1 MYIFKNAYLNIKR
14 NISRN
19 ILISIIIVV
28 IAAACTITL
37 AIRESAEKIIK
48 SYEDENKIEATI
60 SLNRESLM
68 TNFREDGKSQE
79 EMINSFNNIEDISED
94 QVNEFGNSEYLSDYY
109 YTVET
114 SVNAKDITEATDSLV
129 KETTETKTETQT
141 RTQTFPG
148 GGFPGESPGG
158 SSGSKTTTD
167 KKTTTKKTEKIFNE
181 KLDNGAFTLVG
192 YNSYNDMK
200 EFIDGTYVISDGEVS
215 SDFESNSCVISE
227 ELASLN
233 NLKVG
238 DTITIT
244 DPKNSKNTYEFTISG
259 IYKEEKSETTN
270 ASMFTNSANKIIT
283 NVTQVKNI
291 LSANSDLKSTITPT
305 FIVKDEASVDK
316 FIEEVK
322 TKGLSEYYEVTTNLD
337 EINQGTE
344 SIKNVRVFATTF
356 LIITLII
363 GGVVLIILN
372 IINIRERKYEIGVL
386 RTIGMKKSVVS
397 FQFMIELLIVCLF
410 GLCLGAGVGAACSV
424 NVANNL
430 LKNEISTAE
439 SKYEDIGNNFGTPGG
454 GDFKNFKPDDK
465 SFGVAEV
472 NQVDTINA
480 VVDFKVL
487 IELLGIGILLT
498 LIGSLGSMIAISRFS
513 PLTILKERS

>member
-1 MYIFKNAYLNIKR
+1 MYIIKNAYLNIKR

-19 ILISIIIVV
+19 ILISIIIIV
-28 IAAACTITL
+28 IAAACTVTL

-48 SYEDENKIEATI
+48 SYEEENKIEASIT
-60 SLNRESLM
+60 LNRESLM
-68 TNFREDGKSQE
+68 NSFREANKTQE
-79 EMINSFNNIEDISED
+79 EMINSFNSIENITEEEIENYGS
-94 QVNEFGNSEYLSDYY
+94 SEYLNDFY
-109 YTVET
+109 YTIET

-129 KETTETKTETQT
+129 KETTETTTETQT
-141 RTQTFPG
+141 RTENFPG
-148 GGFPGESPGG
+148 GGFPGGDHGG
-158 SSGSKTTTD
+158 SSRTTTD

-200 EFIDGTYVISDGEVS
+200 EFIDGTFVITDGEVS

-227 ELASLN
+227 EIASLN
-233 NLKVG
+233 NLSVG
-238 DTITIT
+238 DTITIV
-244 DPKNSKNTYEFTISG
+244 DPKDSKKTYEFTISG

-291 LSANSDLKSTITPT
+291 LNANSDLNSTITPT
-305 FIVKDEASVDK
+305 FILKDEASVDK

-322 TKGLSEYYEVTTNLD
+322 NKGLNEYYEVTTNLD
-337 EINQGTE
+337 EINQGSE

-386 RTIGMKKSVVS
+386 RTIGMKKSMVS
-397 FQFMIELLIVCLF
+397 LQFAFELLIVCLF
-410 GLCLGAGVGAACSV
+410 GLCLGASIGSACSV

-430 LKNEISTAE
+430 LANEISAAQ
-439 SKYEDIGNNFGTPGG
+439 SKYDNIGNNFGVAGSNMKDYTR
-454 GDFKNFKPDDK
+454 NNK

-472 NQVDTINA
+472 SKINTINA

-498 LIGSLGSMIAISRFS
+498 LIGSLGSMIVISRFS
-513 PLTILKERS
+513 PLNILKERS

>member
-19 ILISIIIVV
+19 ILISIIIIV

-79 EMINSFNNIEDISED
+79 EMINSFNDIEDISED

-129 KETTETKTETQT
+129 KETTETKTETST
-141 RTQTFPG
+141 RTENFPG
-148 GGFPGESPGG
+148 GGFPGGN
-158 SSGSKTTTD
+158 SGNKTTTD

-181 KLDNGAFTLVG
+181 KLDDGAFTLVG

-200 EFIDGTYVISDGEVS
+200 EFIDGSYVISDGEVS

-244 DPKNSKNTYEFTISG
+244 DPKNSKKTYEFTISG
-259 IYKEEKSETTN
+259 IYKEEKSENTN
-270 ASMFTNSANKIIT
+270 ASMFTNSVNKIIT

-291 LSANSDLKSTITPT
+291 LRANSDLKSTITPT
-305 FIVKDEASVDK
+305 FIVKDEASVEK

-322 TKGLSEYYEVTTNLD
+322 TKGLSEYYEVTNNLD

-430 LKNEISTAE
+430 LKNEISSAE
-439 SKYEDIGNNFGTPGG
+439 SKYEDIGNNFGMPGG
-454 GDFKNFKPDDK
+454 GNFKDFKSNDK